1 MTIRQTNTKSNKKF
15 RKTRSIKNVKN
26 GGGSIFSIFK
36 ETVPSPVNTK
46 TNKTRKQTVPSPVN
60 TKTNKTRKQT
70 FDFESPYKRRTPPN
84 YAKYGSLPGTK
95 AYREQCLKYREEN
108 KKGGKRTRRKRKNT
122 P

>member
-15 RKTRSIKNVKN
+15 RKTRSTKNVKN

-36 ETVPSPVNTK
+36 E
-46 TNKTRKQTVPSPVN
+46 TVPSPVN

-122 P
+122 PLIIQNMDHIQEHSER